1 MASRKAIEE
10 RVKEVV
16 AAVLAME
23 AEEDG
28 AAWEEETID
37 DIEDAMVRIGDLV
50 AREVGVQ
57 KLARHTEREKDERCP
72 CCGRVGDCVAR
83 RSREIITRRGEVP
96 VAESKHHCRKC
107 RRDFFPSDGAI
118 GN

>member
-1 MASRKAIEE
+1 MAFKKLSED

-28 AAWEEETID
+28 GAWENETID
-37 DIEDAMVRIGDLV
+37 DIENEMVRIGDLV

-57 KLARHTEREKDERCP
+57 KLARHTQKVKDDRCP
-72 CCGRVGDCVAR
+72 HCGRSCDRVAD
-83 RSREIITRRGEVP
+83 RERNLITRRGEV
-96 VAESKHHCRKC
+96 ALTEAKYHCDRC

-118 GN
+118 GD